1 MTRILLVITLVCQCL
16 FSTYSKET
24 MLDSF
29 QINLEKLDNTMQKFK
44 NISQTC
50 NVCPSSK
57 KTSMNNGNE
66 ITTTKGKLK
75 TLSIMDMF
83 HRQRLLTNIHNS
95 TNALQ
100 TTIKRNYDNTHFY
113 SVTFKEADCYLH
125 NPSMHLYEIF
135 NVQFSFRTSQENGLL
150 LFNSNKQG
158 VDFIAFELI
167 RSYLNFAF
175 DMGSGSQHYSLT
187 MYEVTDSRWHHVE
200 LSRIDLENNTLQ
212 LYIDRYKFNEQSI
225 MIPVING
232 DTSRNF
238 NLNDPLFIGGTPQ
251 YTFLKWREKLN
262 SYHGFQGC
270 FGNFSI
276 NGLPAYNL
284 LNKAKQKY
292 ISNWT
297 IPVCYDQIIP
307 GCFERPNYALNC
319 NEIQRYPKH
328 HTINRDG
335 KKEKLNSQMSKPY
348 CLNDGLCLHSWTTN
362 KCACEL
368 TSFEGDRCT
377 RAGTTFLYGSNQ
389 DQRINVNINNW
400 TMTTMSETIGYLR
413 FMYKDRLRNTR
424 KDEFTLGIQMLP
436 MKSNSKSSHSIF
448 TIATLLFITNLKQ
461 TGDFIH
467 LFLESDRLKLNYD
480 MGGGI
485 IHIIGPN
492 LPVNDGFYHRI
503 RGYRLDH
510 RVILEVDNTR
520 QMYEVNRTY
529 GKSFNNQEVIWIGHA
544 PTLNKTD
551 IFHGY
556 MTGVYYNGL
565 LLNDLAAGLSY
576 LPFIQVARFGK
587 VEYVPTFQPLL
598 PTSRSVDELISFESK
613 NVDIQSTSNIPAD
626 SATTY
631 INQDDYNKDVIKDV
645 LKRSSQSSE
654 ITNSILRFPLSNFKN
669 YTNIIS
675 NDSSNNNNNKH
686 TDNINQYQMNRNK
699 WNLKD
704 VNNHIN
710 IWLLTGLGCTGLVLF
725 IFLTFLAYKCHYT
738 KYANTRFL
746 HPRETTLD
754 RQYFSHKSV
763 DNNPSPTDCL
773 LKLNDIHFNIVPNY
787 LEVYTDQSVST
798 SNNTLKLLDSSR
810 YPSVSN
816 VKPTSLIFVNESI
829 KLPMNSLITEN
840 ECMIHNNPISH
851 VCHINVNNAP
861 IDDSVKSTLSP
872 IKVSLS

>member
-1 MTRILLVITLVCQCL
+1 MTRILLIIILVCQCL
-16 FSTYSKET
+16 FSIHSKET

-44 NISQTC
+44 NINQTC

-75 TLSIMDMF
+75 TLSIIDMF

-167 RSYLNFAF
+167 RSYLHFAF

-187 MYEVTDSRWHHVE
+187 TYKVTDSRWHHVE

-270 FGNFSI
+270 FRNFSI

-319 NEIQRYPKH
+319 NEIQRHPKH
-328 HTINRDG
+328 HTINRDE

-377 RAGTTFLYGSNQ
+377 RAGKTFLYGSNQ
-389 DQRINVNINNW
+389 DQRINVNVNNW

-510 RVILEVDNTR
+510 RVILEVDNIR

-565 LLNDLAAGLSY
+565 LLNDLAAGLQY

-631 INQDDYNKDVIKDV
+631 INQDDYNKDIIKDV
-645 LKRSSQSSE
+645 LKKSSQSSE
-654 ITNSILRFPLSNFKN
+654 ITNSILGFPLSNFKN
-669 YTNIIS
+669 YTNILS
-675 NDSSNNNNNKH
+675 NESSNNNNNKH
-686 TDNINQYQMNRNK
+686 TDNTNQSQMHRNK

-710 IWLLTGLGCTGLVLF
+710 IWLLTVLGCTSLVLF
-725 IFLTFLAYKCHYT
+725 IFLTFLAYKYHYT

-763 DNNPSPTDCL
+763 DNNPNPTDCL

-840 ECMIHNNPISH
+840 ECIIHNNPISH

-861 IDDSVKSTLSP
+861 IDDSVKCTLSP
-872 IKVSLS
+872 IEVTLS